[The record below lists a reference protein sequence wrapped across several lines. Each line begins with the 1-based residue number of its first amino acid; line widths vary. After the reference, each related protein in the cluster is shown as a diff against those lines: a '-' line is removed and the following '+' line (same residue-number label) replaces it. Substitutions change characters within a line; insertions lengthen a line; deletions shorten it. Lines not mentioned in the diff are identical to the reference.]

1 MEAFLT
7 TEPVIIV
14 SESILMLTF
23 IIAGEVVILVFIAD
37 TTIFSTRTVTL
48 WAGTIALRQIV
59 DAVISALS
67 VGIRQPGLIIRK
79 TKLSLG
85 IAVAAALGV
94 VLTDSIA
101 RIEVV
106 TAGSI
111 TLLVLLAKLVS
122 PALVPTGEVASWALS
137 VAD

>member
-111 TLLVLLAKLVS
+111 TLLVLLAKLLS